1 MDEITVEKP
10 EREKLDEMGVFS
22 WPIWE
27 KEVSEFEWFYDSP
40 ETFYVL
46 EGEVEVE
53 PAEGQPVRFGPG
65 SLVTMPEGLGSSMYR
80 TVPGPVPD
88 STDMPAPS

>member
-1 MDEITVEKP
+1 MDRITVEKP
-10 EREKLDEMGVFS
+10 GKEKLDEMGVFS

-27 KEVSEFEWFYDSP
+27 KEVSEFDWFYDSK

-53 PAEGQPVRFGPG
+53 PAEGEPVRFGPG
-65 SLVTMPEGLGSSMYR
+65 SLVTMPEGLGCTWKVERPIRKHYR
-80 TVPGPVPD
+80 FG
-88 STDMPAPS
+88 